1 MKPNSDL
8 TPISSGLVPA
18 MTGEGGYPAAPTR
31 SLGHP
36 ATPAGSLAR
45 PMLPKSTMLTSDRIH
60 AVDLEEQMD
69 PLAVA
74 ESTADTT
81 RSMARVMGQL
91 LVIGIAAVAIWWLL
105 PKGISARPPLELPE
119 PLQAEA
125 VPIPGAQ
132 RDAEAAAIDLLK
144 RAVPTRALAAFR
156 QCVDSGDPASVNL
169 WRYYLQTLVDLD
181 ERAELRERARQFL
194 SRHPD
199 RLEAPHFQV
208 NAICR
213 DDIEAHRERDGAWN
227 TVLQSVGTP
236 RIAPAY
242 LAEIERCQNTINDA
256 LNLLQQHDGDW
267 SASSRTAWADLLHLD
282 RARLHHHAWKCGGL
296 SFADPHREQ
305 ALEALRQM
313 SSTSSADALTLRLEL
328 YRGVREGWPTRL
340 GFGPH
345 KQTVNGL
352 EWSKDDLQRAI
363 DADRA
368 SLERLPPTG
377 RR

>member
-1 MKPNSDL
+1 MQPNSDL
-8 TPISSGLVPA
+8 NPTSSGLVRA
-18 MTGEGGYPAAPTR
+18 TTGEVGHATTPPHSLGYPP
-31 SLGHP
+31 
-36 ATPAGSLAR
+36 TPAGSLAR

-74 ESTADTT
+74 EATT
-81 RSMARVMGQL
+81 NTTWPMARVVGQL
-91 LVIGIAAVAIWWLL
+91 LVIGIAAAAIWWLL

-125 VPIPGAQ
+125 VAIPPAQ
-132 RDAEAAAIDLLK
+132 RDAEATAIELLK
-144 RAVPTRALAAFR
+144 QAVPTRALAAFR

-169 WRYYLQTLVDLD
+169 WRYYLQTLVGLD
-181 ERAELRERARQFL
+181 ERSELRDRARQFL
-194 SRHPD
+194 LRYPD
-199 RLEAPHFQV
+199 RLEAPHFQ
-208 NAICR
+208 ASALCR

-242 LAEIERCQNTINDA
+242 LAEIDRCQNTINDA
-256 LNLLQQHDGDW
+256 LNLLQQHDRDW
-267 SASSRTAWADLLHLD
+267 SAASRTAWADLLHLD
-282 RARLHHHAWKCGGL
+282 RARLHHHTWKCGGWA
-296 SFADPHREQ
+296 FTDPHREQ
-305 ALEALRQM
+305 SLEALRQM
-313 SSTSSADALTLRLEL
+313 SSTSSADAMGLRLEI
-328 YRGVREGWPTRL
+328 YRGVRDRWPTRL

-345 KQTVNGL
+345 KQTVNGFD
-352 EWSKDDLQRAI
+352 WSKDDLQRAI

>member
-18 MTGEGGYPAAPTR
+18 MTDEDGYPAAPTR

-36 ATPAGSLAR
+36 PTPAGSLAR

-74 ESTADTT
+74 ESMADTS
-81 RSMARVMGQL
+81 RSIARVIGQL
-91 LVIGIAAVAIWWLL
+91 VVIGIAAAAIWWLL

-119 PLQAEA
+119 PLQAEVVA
-125 VPIPGAQ
+125 IPGAQ
-132 RDAEAAAIDLLK
+132 RDAEAAAIELLK
-144 RAVPTRALAAFR
+144 QAAPTKSLAAFR
-156 QCVDSGDPASVNL
+156 QCVDSNSQTSVNL

-199 RLEAPHFQV
+199 RLEAPHFQAH
-208 NAICR
+208 AICR

-227 TVLQSVGTP
+227 TVLNSVGSP

-242 LAEIERCQNTINDA
+242 LSEIERCQNTISDA
-256 LNLLQQHDGDW
+256 LNLLQQHDSDW
-267 SASSRTAWADLLHLD
+267 SSASRTAWADLLHLD

-296 SFADPHREQ
+296 AFADPHREQ

-313 SSTSSADALTLRLEL
+313 SSTTSADALSLRLEL
-328 YRGVREGWPTRL
+328 YRGVRDGWPTRL
-340 GFGPH
+340 GFGP
-345 KQTVNGL
+345 QRQLVNGFD
-352 EWSKDDLQRAI
+352 WSKDDLQRAI
-363 DADRA
+363 DADRT